1 MRKATPEIA
10 DLIYKQEAHDLTLPQ
25 APVSTGHRFAPGVY
39 LRSVFMPAGSRVI
52 GHEHTTTHFNIV
64 LSGRCQV
71 IDGDKVVDIV
81 APYVFVSEA
90 GTKKILN
97 IIEDTIWA
105 TVHPTDETDIPT
117 LESTL
122 VKKSQAYLEHH
133 SLPCLISQ
141 QLL

>member
-1 MRKATPEIA
+1 MQKATDEIRG
-10 DLIYKQEAHDLTLPQ
+10 LIDQQEAYDLTQPQ
-25 APVSTGHRFAPGVY
+25 APVTTGHRFAPGVY
-39 LRSVFMPAGSRVI
+39 MRSVFMPAGSRVI

-64 LSGRCQV
+64 LSGKCQV

-105 TVHPTDETDIPT
+105 TVHPTDETDIT
-117 LESTL
+117 ELEKVL
-122 VKKSQAYLEHH
+122 VIPSAVYLAHKNPKET
-133 SLPCLISQ
+133 PCH
-141 QLL
+141 LL